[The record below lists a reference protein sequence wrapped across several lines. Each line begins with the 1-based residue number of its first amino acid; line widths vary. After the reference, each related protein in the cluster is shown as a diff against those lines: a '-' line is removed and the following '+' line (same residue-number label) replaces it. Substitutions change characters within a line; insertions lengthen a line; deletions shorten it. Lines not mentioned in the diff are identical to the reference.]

1 MTKSDLFDTAF
12 NERAFCAFIT
22 KLLPDFQKERRP
34 IITQGILNHAR
45 LLGVSEV
52 CQTAVIVVHVDIKS
66 SRRKLQITREAFRIL
81 RQHRIR
87 NALIAFYTDD
97 ETFPPYIKARN
108 QKWQTHKQNK

>member
-81 RQHRIR
+81 RLSLPFI
-87 NALIAFYTDD
+87 LMMKLGD
-97 ETFPPYIKARN
+97 FPSLHQS
-108 QKWQTHKQNK
+108 QKSKMANS